1 MMELETETR
10 TEVGCF
16 VKNVLTGA
24 YDCLFVSRNGSD
36 SLAVGRAL
44 ESARNKNS
52 YEEKTVYDTSDYQL
66 KQRVVDVVVTYG
78 AWGVFPS
85 VQEVHEVQE
94 V

>member
-1 MMELETETR
+1 MAELETETR

-16 VKNVLTGA
+16 VKNVLTGK
-24 YDCLFVSRNGSD
+24 YDCLFVSRYGSD

-44 ESARNKNS
+44 ESARNKND
-52 YEEKTVYDTSDYQL
+52 YEEKMVYDTSDYQL

-78 AWGVFPS
+78 AWGMFPS
-85 VQEVHEVQE
+85 VQEVQE